1 MKVPKRGLT
10 KWTLLRKPGIAAR
23 QAMISLV
30 MPRDFVIPLAGNEC
44 DNLFRVITA
53 LFPGIYKPFS
63 LKKPGAVQVV
73 LYSRADL
80 HM

>member
-1 MKVPKRGLT
+1 MPKRGLT
-10 KWTLLRKPGIAAR
+10 KWTLARKPGIAAR
-23 QAMISLV
+23 QGMISLV
-30 MPRDFVIPLAGNEC
+30 MPRDFVIPLARN
-44 DNLFRVITA
+44 DLFRVITA
-53 LFPGIYKPFS
+53 LFGVYKPFS